1 MSMLVGLCSMGV
13 SAHSVTSKPSGTL
26 NSSSGTCVTVTV
38 CTGCGCGGGAPGGAP
53 AGGGGGGAPGGAPAG
68 GGGVCCGADACCGTT
83 AASIRT
89 IVRITGDELRWGMG
103 GTLHERPFGRPRNEL
118 PQPRQD

>member
-38 CTGCGCGGGAPGGAP
+38 CTGCGCGGGAPPGGAP
-53 AGGGGGGAPGGAPAG
+53 AGGGGG
-68 GGGVCCGADACCGTT
+68 CCGADACCGTT